1 MVTLAMVAPCRHM
14 QIDGQL
20 VRAYNAFGRARGNDS
35 REQGTLQGRSDAHG
49 SIGETKPPVAPR
61 KSLSQILNKLG
72 HNADVGGAKLSP
84 TLACGAHPDPV
95 HATVAPGAGR
105 GRGVQRN
112 TTGGELLWSLLFP
125 LALGLRGVAS
135 HGQPMT
141 VKKTGGPCIPSVFQ
155 H

>member
-1 MVTLAMVAPCRHM
+1 MVAMVTLAMVAPCRHM

-72 HNADVGGAKLSP
+72 HNADVGGAKRSP
-84 TLACGAHPDPV
+84 TLEQLIHSADERRAEQLS
-95 HATVAPGAGR
+95 R
-105 GRGVQRN
+105 
-112 TTGGELLWSLLFP
+112 TG
-125 LALGLRGVAS
+125 
-135 HGQPMT
+135 
-141 VKKTGGPCIPSVFQ
+141 
-155 H
+155 